1 MTKISLITV
10 VANYFGCKDHTTEL
24 KLSTLSKIK
33 NAVESHFL
41 MEEKTFVYVDASW
54 DEISSIIETY
64 PNYFQY
70 NQNYTSII
78 FKYSDEFYEDLFGI
92 FNKISNSDVET
103 ISHKIITFLENY
115 IENDLVE

>member
-1 MTKISLITV
+1 MTKIPLITV
-10 VANYFGCKDHTTEL
+10 VANYFSCKDSNEF
-24 KLSTLSKIK
+24 KFSTLNKIK

-41 MEEKTFVYVDASW
+41 KEHNTFVYVDTSW
-54 DEISSIIETY
+54 DEISSVIETY

-78 FKYSDEFYEDLFGI
+78 FNEKIDLYSI

-103 ISHKIITFLENY
+103 SQRKIITFLENY